1 MNRAERRKIEK
12 EHRADI
18 SRNTVRVDRRE
29 IKAREEKLKDD
40 LGTYYVETLM
50 TCLAVAEHRMHGFGK
65 KRILKTLQCIDD
77 MMGEINSGDL
87 TIDDLRQE
95 LSDEVGLSVRI

>member
-50 TCLAVAEHRMHGFGK
+50 TCLAVAEHY
-65 KRILKTLQCIDD
+65 
-77 MMGEINSGDL
+77 SG
-87 TIDDLRQE
+87 
-95 LSDEVGLSVRI
+95 SS

>member
-1 MNRAERRKIEK
+1 MNRAERRKMEK

-18 SRNTVRVDRRE
+18 SRNTVKVDRRE

-77 MMGEINSGDL
+77 IMGEINSGNS

-95 LSDEVGLSVRI
+95 LLDEVGLSVRI